1 MKKYLK
7 MNLTAIVVVM
17 LVVGTMGLSAAVI
30 DNNPSKKA
38 AKAKKVVP
46 IEQWYSLA
54 STANSTPSLQQITG
68 FASIP
73 DMENPEGCSQIKND
87 GDFCTV
93 LIRFE
98 SGSAPD
104 FALQTV
110 QDALNSGG
118 TIVDSKATEGY
129 SRLPHD

>member
-54 STANSTPSLQQITG
+54 STSDPLPVDQQITG
-68 FASIP
+68 YAAIP
-73 DMENPEGCSQIKND
+73 DETNPDGCAQTGND
-87 GDFCTV
+87 GMFCSV

-98 SGSAPD
+98 SGSAPN
-104 FALQTV
+104 FTGHTV
-110 QDALNSGG
+110 KDALNAGG
-118 TIVDSKATEGY
+118 TIVKSGGNDVY
-129 SRLPHD
+129 SRLPE